1 MSPTHSTTLLHP
13 LDTNEANC
21 SIRTIISSIN
31 DEDWR
36 QLLSQFD
43 SQPDI
48 MVLIQ
53 LCKEEEDKR
62 RYEENKMK
70 LKEYQ
75 VYCELQKNHPL

>member
-1 MSPTHSTTLLHP
+1 MAPPTFPSTLLHP
-13 LDTNEANC
+13 LDTQDDSC
-21 SIRTIISSIN
+21 SRRTSISSIN
-31 DEDWR
+31 DDDWH

-75 VYCELQKNHPL
+75 VFCEMQKNAL

>member
-13 LDTNEANC
+13 LDTNDANC
-21 SIRTIISSIN
+21 SRRTSISSIN